1 LAIQPKLPT
10 MVARRWR
17 VVVNRARR
25 HNRAAISRFDDNRRA
40 AGVVGAEKRGI
51 LFRISGND
59 IRLFHQPRFK
69 PGDLR
74 RFAPQ
79 GQFLTGLPENSAAV
93 SARTEV
99 SWLCDR

>member
-1 LAIQPKLPT
+1 

-17 VVVNRARR
+17 VVINRARR

-79 GQFLTGLPENSAAV
+79 GQFFDRVTGKLGRGQRPDGGFV
-93 SARTEV
+93 IV
-99 SWLCDR
+99 